1 MAVTERADIYEP
13 PPPPRRV
20 FCNRTLNLRSI
31 RAVGF
36 DMDYTLIHYRIE
48 EWERRAY
55 EHARTRLVARG
66 WPLDSVSFDFR
77 MVTRGLIVDK
87 QLGNV
92 VKADRFGYVKR
103 ACHGTS
109 MLSFEEQ
116 RHLYGSHVMV
126 DLSDHRWD
134 FLNTLFG
141 LSASCLYAQC
151 VDALDQGRAGVALGY
166 ADLYRLIGATV
177 DEAHMMGHLKGEII
191 GDPDAFVD
199 LDPDLPGALLD
210 LKHAGKKLLLI
221 TNSDWPYTQAMMAYA
236 FDRFLPAGTPCWRD
250 LFDVVIVSA
259 RKPHFFLGKSPIFEV
274 VDDSGLLRPVVGP
287 LRGGGVYFG
296 GDAATVEEHL
306 GLSGSDLLYVGD
318 HVFADVMMSK
328 SHLRWRTALIVRE
341 LENELRAQEEFLPT
355 QAELATLMRQKERLE
370 RGYDHLRLEALRHE
384 RRAAGSGDAVESSL
398 RDQIQDLRA
407 QLALLDERIGPLAQA
422 ASELGNARWGLLMRT
437 GNDKSHMARQ
447 IERHA
452 DIYMSRV
459 SNLGLI
465 SPFAYLRAPRSSL
478 PHDGDLG
485 GGGAG

>member
-1 MAVTERADIYEP
+1 MAPTYTEALFEP
-13 PPPPRRV
+13 PPPARRV

-55 EHARTRLVARG
+55 EHARQRLVARG
-66 WPLDSVSFDFR
+66 WPLEEVRFDYG
-77 MVTRGLIVDK
+77 MTTRGLIVDK

-103 ACHGTS
+103 AAHGTS

-116 RHLYGSHVMV
+116 RHVYGSQVMV
-126 DLSDHRWD
+126 DLNDHRWD
-134 FLNTLFG
+134 FLNTLFA

-151 VDALDQGRAGVALGY
+151 VDALDQGRVAGALGY

-177 DEAHMMGHLKGEII
+177 DEAHMMGKLKGEIVA
-191 GDPDAFVD
+191 DPDAFVE
-199 LDPDLPGALLD
+199 LDPDLPRALLD
-210 LKHAGKKLLLI
+210 LRHAGKKLLLV
-221 TNSDWPYTQAMMAYA
+221 TNSDWAYTRAMMAYA
-236 FDRFLPAGTPCWRD
+236 FDRFLPAGLAGWRD
-250 LFDVVIVSA
+250 LFDVVIVAA
-259 RKPHFFLGKSPIFEV
+259 RKPSFFLGRSPIFEV
-274 VDDSGLLRPVVGP
+274 VDDEGLLRPIVGP
-287 LRGGGVYFG
+287 LRDGGVYFG

-306 GLSGSDLLYVGD
+306 SLSGAELLYVGD

-341 LENELRAQEEFLPT
+341 LEDELRAQEAFKPT
-355 QAELATLMRQKERLE
+355 QKQLEALMAEKERLE
-370 RGYDHLRLEALRHE
+370 RGYDHLRLVALRQE
-384 RRAAGSGDAVESSL
+384 RGDGAPEKAL
-398 RDQIQDLRA
+398 RDRMQDLRA
-407 QLALLDERIGPLAQA
+407 RLAELDERIGPLAQA
-422 ASELGNARWGLLMRT
+422 ASELGNPRWGLLMRT

-447 IERHA
+447 VERHA
-452 DIYMSRV
+452 DIYTSRV

-478 PHDGDLG
+478 PHDGDPG
-485 GGGAG
+485 SGAA